1 MGVVYLLIL
10 EPSYL
15 NCSAPPNNL
24 AWVWDC
30 GFAST
35 LSLDMEA
42 QFITGMPLEAE
53 LHLYLSCLQHLKR
66 KPHKEVPKALSSF
79 SFA

>member
-1 MGVVYLLIL
+1 MGVVFRLNLG
-10 EPSYL
+10 PSYL
-15 NCSAPPNNL
+15 NCSVPPNNP
-24 AWVWDC
+24 AWVWAC

-42 QFITGMPLEAE
+42 QFITKMPLEAA
-53 LHLYLSCLQHLKR
+53 LHLYLSCLQHPKR
-66 KPHKEVPKALSSF
+66 KSHQEVPKALSSF